1 VTIPSW
7 VRGTLL
13 LAATF
18 AGGVAAGVGYER
30 RHLPAHE
37 AVGSDAHE
45 AMHRLVRDLD
55 LDSAQQQAISEV
67 IARHQK
73 DVDATWH
80 AMQPHV
86 RATLESTHEE
96 IAGILRP
103 EQAVKFRRLIQTM
116 HPAGHR

>member
-1 VTIPSW
+1 MTIPVW
-7 VRGTLL
+7 VRGMLL

-30 RHLPAHE
+30 RQRPAHDV
-37 AVGSDAHE
+37 VGLDAHE
-45 AMHRLVRDLD
+45 AMHRLVLDLD
-55 LDSAQQQAISEV
+55 LDSVQQQKISEI

-103 EQAVKFRRLIQTM
+103 EQAVKFRSMIQRM